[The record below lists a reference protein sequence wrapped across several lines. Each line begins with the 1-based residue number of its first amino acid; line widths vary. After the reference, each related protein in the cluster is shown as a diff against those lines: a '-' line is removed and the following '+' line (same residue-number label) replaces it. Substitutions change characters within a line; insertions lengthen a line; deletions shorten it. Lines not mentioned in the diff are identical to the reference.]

1 MALRYRLY
9 NRLDPGGQQL
19 RMPDHVIPS
28 EYFSIL
34 PFEDM
39 KDRSGKQSS
48 LVTIFS
54 LWNTM
59 MGTSLLAMPW
69 ALQQAGLFFGLFLM
83 LSLAM
88 LCFYTAFRVVDS
100 PQGITGGMD
109 PIMMEFSD
117 VCRHFLGKF
126 GEYLAVIFSV
136 IVLLGGIMVYW
147 VLMSNFLYYTGTVVY
162 ESLQPNSSTIPIME
176 NKTFTCDVYCPTERA
191 SPLLGLEREYIKL
204 AESWSRQSWDFDS
217 LWQLQL
223 LECGMNMNF
232 SDPNSIHYAA
242 AFSWRFPALTGTL
255 TLSFFI
261 HNAVLTILRNQKN
274 PENNARD
281 LSIGYLLAALCYVF
295 IGFTFYAGFPVQ
307 RTCISDNFLN
317 NFGAGDILS
326 STARLFLLFQMITV
340 LPLLMFLIRSQLF
353 YAFTGKTW
361 PGLGPVVL
369 LNCCIIS
376 IAVAV
381 AILYPKVGSIL
392 RYVGSLSGLVYVFAL
407 PCLVYMRK
415 LHVEGRLTPRKRFIH
430 SAIIAIG
437 TLNFIAQF
445 VI

>member
-1 MALRYRLY
+1 
-9 NRLDPGGQQL
+9 
-19 RMPDHVIPS
+19 
-28 EYFSIL
+28 
-34 PFEDM
+34 
-39 KDRSGKQSS
+39 
-48 LVTIFS
+48 
-54 LWNTM
+54 
-59 MGTSLLAMPW
+59 
-69 ALQQAGLFFGLFLM
+69 
-83 LSLAM
+83 
-88 LCFYTAFRVVDS
+88 
-100 PQGITGGMD
+100 
-109 PIMMEFSD
+109 
-117 VCRHFLGKF
+117 
-126 GEYLAVIFSV
+126 
-136 IVLLGGIMVYW
+136 
-147 VLMSNFLYYTGTVVY
+147 
-162 ESLQPNSSTIPIME
+162 
-176 NKTFTCDVYCPTERA
+176 
-191 SPLLGLEREYIKL
+191 
-204 AESWSRQSWDFDS
+204 
-217 LWQLQL
+217 
-223 LECGMNMNF
+223 MNF

-242 AFSWRFPALTGTL
+242 AISWRFPALTGTL
-255 TLSFFI
+255 TLSYFI

-381 AILYPKVGSIL
+381 AILYPRVGSIL

-430 SAIIAIG
+430 SAVIAIG